1 MPPRLP
7 TLSSLAPMLLTE
19 RKTLPAAGEW
29 RWEIKYD
36 GYRVLATTG
45 PNAQLKT
52 KNADATAWFPEVVA
66 ALSKLPAGCIVD
78 GEVCVMND
86 LGISDFERTHARAK
100 RRGWYAGADPV
111 AYCVFDLIVA
121 RGKDMR
127 DQPLEKRKAALRKL
141 LTDTPPL
148 GLLYVQDEEDGAW
161 LFEAALALKL
171 EGVVGKRVG
180 SLYRDGTRSTDWIKV
195 KREGAILPGFKR
207 A

>member
-1 MPPRLP
+1 
-7 TLSSLAPMLLTE
+7 MLLTE